1 VLVLCLS
8 AFLAALAGGLQGWQ
22 FQVLSLA
29 SFGFFNSLLWVTVL
43 VAAGAATLSGS
54 IGAAL
59 LLVTVPAV
67 FTSPAVTEWLPVA
80 FGVSA
85 MVLAQAPNGLASLL
99 RWPDLAGLA
108 AQRAFRLDHRR
119 QDERL
124 VVALATEAR

>member
-29 SFGFFNSLLWVTVL
+29 SFGFFNSLIWVAVL

-54 IGAAL
+54 IVAAL

-67 FTSPAVTEWLPVA
+67 FSSATVTDWLPVA

-85 MVLAQAPNGLASLL
+85 MVLAQAPNGFASFL
-99 RWPDLAGLA
+99 RWPDLTRVA
-108 AQRAFRLDHRR
+108 AERSFRLDHRR
-119 QDERL
+119 RDERL
-124 VVALATEAR
+124 VAALASEAR